1 VSPLRSVNQI
11 WEKAMRTIIAT
22 LLLAFAV
29 FGMSSHHV
37 YAGSDRAEAMEEM
50 MEMKKEMAEKK
61 AKMMKKAA
69 KEKAKMQRKAMKAK
83 LDALD

>member
-1 VSPLRSVNQI
+1 
-11 WEKAMRTIIAT
+11 MRTIIAT

-61 AKMMKKAA
+61 AKMMKKAM
-69 KEKAKMQRKAMKAK
+69 KQKAKMQRKAMKAK
-83 LDALD
+83 MDALD